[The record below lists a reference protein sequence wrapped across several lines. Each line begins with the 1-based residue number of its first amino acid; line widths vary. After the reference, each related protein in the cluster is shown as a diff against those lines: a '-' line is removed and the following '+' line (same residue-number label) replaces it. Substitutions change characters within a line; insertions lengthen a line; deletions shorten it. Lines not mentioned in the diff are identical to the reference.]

1 MSQAQLDI
9 SSYYYILMFNDTITS
24 FLWDQLQQILV
35 QLVCWVLCLFP
46 QWAVY
51 QACLIIIF
59 LNSVCFFSATLSG
72 YIVLSDSLGAC
83 LSFARH
89 PCASCIFEDITPKSL
104 RHLPIFFHACGLKE
118 GSSAPPPPPTSRR
131 TGSAPRWDR
140 LPAPVR
146 EELVRQDFQIWTGRY
161 QFGSHASAPE
171 YICVPIGLL
180 LRLKGKVVVGVAQV
194 SRWGVVIGWLWAVRH
209 I

>member
-1 MSQAQLDI
+1 MSFPSV
-9 SSYYYILMFNDTITS
+9 SSLSGLPDYY
-24 FLWDQLQQILV
+24 
-35 QLVCWVLCLFP
+35 LFK
-46 QWAVY
+46 Y
-51 QACLIIIF
+51 CF
-59 LNSVCFFSATLSG
+59 FFSATLSG
-72 YIVLSDSLGAC
+72 YIVLSDSLAAC

-89 PCASCIFEDITPKSL
+89 PCASCILEDITPKSL

-180 LRLKGKVVVGVAQV
+180 LRLKGKVVVGVVVVGLWSGVPVRCGYWVAL
-194 SRWGVVIGWLWAVRH
+194 SRETHLK
-209 I
+209 

>member
-1 MSQAQLDI
+1 MS
-9 SSYYYILMFNDTITS
+9 
-24 FLWDQLQQILV
+24 
-35 QLVCWVLCLFP
+35 FP

-51 QACLIIIF
+51 QAYLIIIF
-59 LNSVCFFSATLSG
+59 LNIVVFLATLSG
-72 YIVLSDSLGAC
+72 YIVLSDTLSTC
-83 LSFARH
+83 LSLPVTLVLHAFLKTSHAQQ
-89 PCASCIFEDITPKSL
+89 FTPPTQL
-104 RHLPIFFHACGLKE
+104 LHACGLKE

-161 QFGSHASAPE
+161 QFGSHVSAPE

-180 LRLKGKVVVGVAQV
+180 LRFKGKVVVGVAQV
-194 SRWGVVIGWLWAVRH
+194 SRWGVVFGWLWAVRH